1 MIRQK
6 KRKLGNEKE
15 KIAGVVLQSCG
26 YKILQYN
33 FYTRIGEIDIVAK
46 EGEYYVFVEVK
57 YRSTDAYGMPE
68 EAIDYRKQKRIIA
81 ASRYYLMKQGVPE
94 NVPCRFDVV
103 CILGKKYK
111 IIKDAFHVE

>member
-1 MIRQK
+1 M
-6 KRKLGNEKE
+6 
-15 KIAGVVLQSCG
+15 LQSCG

-57 YRSTDAYGMPE
+57 YRSTDDYGMPE